1 MVKIKCASYSS
12 VVEPLVAKVFL
23 FFFFLHF
30 HCCCI
35 TAEMFRLV
43 PLPPVSP
50 PIPSFQDDV
59 TNVQVWSC
67 HLLKLNSVGESPS
80 GSLPVRSFTSWPT
93 FSRVSWKPLKKHTV
107 SMTCRVVFHFRLL
120 PRLPPSLGFSPL
132 SGDFFYFLGLANL
145 SSSFSGKL

>member
-30 HCCCI
+30 HCCRI
-35 TAEMFRLV
+35 TAEMMFWLV

-59 TNVQVWSC
+59 TNVQV
-67 HLLKLNSVGESPS
+67 
-80 GSLPVRSFTSWPT
+80 
-93 FSRVSWKPLKKHTV
+93 
-107 SMTCRVVFHFRLL
+107 
-120 PRLPPSLGFSPL
+120 
-132 SGDFFYFLGLANL
+132 
-145 SSSFSGKL
+145 